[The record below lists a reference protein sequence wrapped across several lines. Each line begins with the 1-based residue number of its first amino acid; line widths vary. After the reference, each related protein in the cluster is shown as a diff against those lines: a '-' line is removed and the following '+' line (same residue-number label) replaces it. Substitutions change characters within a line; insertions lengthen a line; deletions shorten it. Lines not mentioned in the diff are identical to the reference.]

1 MTPLAVTFV
10 AMTALVAGL
19 LGLLAIAWIRLRAA
33 ALQGGRRGSDGGSD
47 SVLLSG
53 ALQEALTRVKAQEQ
67 AMSARAAASEQLSA
81 QVFESLTAG
90 LLLVNAERRV
100 QIVNPAARRMLGIS
114 ASGTGTIYTELLRQS
129 EPLLALIEEGL
140 RTQAAIVRRTVHL
153 QRHDRSWHLGVTIS
167 PFRAAASGPGVICLF
182 SDVTAIVELEEQLQL
197 KEALARLGELT
208 GGIAHEFRNGL
219 STLHGYSRLMS
230 PEHLPSAYRPY
241 LDGIRQETEALGA
254 IVTNFLAYAR
264 PETVTWAAVDLEAA
278 ARHAADDVRQE
289 LPDGAMVD
297 VCGTF
302 AVVHGDEILM
312 RQLFANLIRNAAE
325 ACAGTGRTPAIVVRG
340 DLRGASDVRVRVED
354 NGPGIAEA
362 DRARVF
368 TPFFT
373 TRARGSGLGLAIVQK
388 IALLHNG
395 RVSVGTSVAGGAR
408 LEIVFPVSAGDADAI
423 EPTAAAVTNA

>member
-182 SDVTAIVELEEQLQL
+182 SDVTAIV
-197 KEALARLGELT
+197 
-208 GGIAHEFRNGL
+208 
-219 STLHGYSRLMS
+219 
-230 PEHLPSAYRPY
+230 
-241 LDGIRQETEALGA
+241 
-254 IVTNFLAYAR
+254 
-264 PETVTWAAVDLEAA
+264 
-278 ARHAADDVRQE
+278 
-289 LPDGAMVD
+289 
-297 VCGTF
+297 
-302 AVVHGDEILM
+302 
-312 RQLFANLIRNAAE
+312 
-325 ACAGTGRTPAIVVRG
+325 
-340 DLRGASDVRVRVED
+340 
-354 NGPGIAEA
+354 
-362 DRARVF
+362 
-368 TPFFT
+368 
-373 TRARGSGLGLAIVQK
+373 
-388 IALLHNG
+388 
-395 RVSVGTSVAGGAR
+395 
-408 LEIVFPVSAGDADAI
+408 
-423 EPTAAAVTNA
+423 